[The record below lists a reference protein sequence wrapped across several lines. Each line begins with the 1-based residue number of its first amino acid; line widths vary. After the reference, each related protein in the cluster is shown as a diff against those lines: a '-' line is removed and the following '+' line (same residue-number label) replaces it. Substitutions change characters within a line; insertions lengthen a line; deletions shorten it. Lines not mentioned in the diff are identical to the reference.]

1 MQVPE
6 SMAPRY
12 ETDPDYRDLCVVAH
26 RFVNTPGFL
35 TKLEIEARNRIL
47 ELFFNAKT
55 SEELLRVSGQSDGMI
70 MVLGLLRDMAT
81 EVDDAKDRTNA

>member
-1 MQVPE
+1 MQIPE

-12 ETDPDYRDLCVVAH
+12 DTDPDYRDLCAVAH
-26 RFVNTPGFL
+26 RFVYTPNFMI
-35 TKLEIEARNRIL
+35 TLEKEARNRIL

-55 SEELLRVSGQSDGMI
+55 SDQLMNVSGQSDGMT
-70 MVLGLLRDMAT
+70 MMLGLLIDMAA